1 MKNEEILEMNNDH
14 FHGSSMNNDHFHGS
28 SMNNGKK
35 FSVIIQNPPY
45 AGSLHLKFLE
55 KCIEIG
61 EKVVSVHPAT
71 FLINTRK
78 DGKAKTQ
85 YIPLKNKLEGHV
97 KSCEINGMNKEFHTG
112 LYVPF
117 TIINIDNTK
126 EYNEIDFECSTE
138 RKKVRSIFDCNK
150 IGDSQL
156 IESIINKCQKY
167 GDMMKNHITTKDMGG
182 NDIYYVRFMSIIT
195 THGYNSEVDKVKT
208 KFGTYYGTFTTPL
221 VHKHDNQL
229 YEHVPKTKTG
239 NPAGCVYGTKKELE
253 NWKYFVYNNKL
264 PIFINIVM
272 TIDQNNNSLPYV
284 PWLVDKKYTDDEIYK
299 LLDINSDEQN
309 LIDETIEKFE
319 WHNKYYKK
327 LCEEEID

>member
-1 MKNEEILEMNNDH
+1 
-14 FHGSSMNNDHFHGS
+14 
-28 SMNNGKK
+28 MNNGKK

-61 EKVVSVHPAT
+61 EKVVSVQPAT

-97 KSCEINGMNKEFHTG
+97 KSCEINGMNKEFQTG

-195 THGYNSEVDKVKT
+195 ANGYNSEVDKVKT

-239 NPAGCVYGTKKELE
+239 NPAGCVYGTKKE
-253 NWKYFVYNNKL
+253 
-264 PIFINIVM
+264 
-272 TIDQNNNSLPYV
+272 
-284 PWLVDKKYTDDEIYK
+284 
-299 LLDINSDEQN
+299 
-309 LIDETIEKFE
+309 
-319 WHNKYYKK
+319 
-327 LCEEEID
+327 